1 MTTENDGVAKE
12 VVEQSLVSILFK
24 SGNRSEM
31 WYTGFTTT
39 VVSGEVVEL
48 HYTLADDTQKHHH
61 IALDQIEM
69 ITVKQTKPL

>member
-1 MTTENDGVAKE
+1 MTTENDGVAQE

-31 WYTGFTTT
+31 WYTGFTTA
-39 VVSGEVVEL
+39 VINGEVSEL
-48 HYTLADDTQKHHH
+48 VYNLADQDQSIHH